1 MKNITKKHVW
11 GWPEKL
17 ILADDGVT
25 RLDYGYSRWKDT
37 HKHPQTNIKPTPT
50 TTMSARQQ
58 SSAGQGASTIPLGQG
73 GAVHRPAVRSTLA
86 NGAGNGVSTTQSQR
100 QAPSSFGGPSAT
112 STSTLQGKR
121 GRVDTDQVLI
131 QDEVFEE
138 QPQPLEEEAS
148 LGQPQP
154 SMVLEMGRVMRELA
168 PSGSANGY
176 ELKDPEWVA
185 SVFST
190 ALALIENLDI
200 QKLFYADDAE
210 TYNRLRI
217 RAAAVKWVLEEQD
230 IATNKWKYVV
240 YAETRLPYPREE
252 KKTTPR
258 ISGFFHRDSSS
269 KAAATR
275 ANGNGATTG
284 VASVASRTP
293 YA

>member
-230 IATNKWKYVV
+230 IALYYFFKIINYHSLII
-240 YAETRLPYPREE
+240 LPDQRQDV
-252 KKTTPR
+252 KR
-258 ISGFFHRDSSS
+258 QL
-269 KAAATR
+269 
-275 ANGNGATTG
+275 
-284 VASVASRTP
+284 SRFLFL
-293 YA
+293 